1 MTFQDIIESSSISIW
16 ILVILLLLSILT
28 LGTII
33 ERIWFWGG
41 VLIAQR
47 QILNNILDA
56 AGRNWEMAEEIAEDY
71 DNHPIGRFLG
81 APLQLTN
88 PEPEFI
94 HLAIEAAADNELA
107 AMRRGEKI
115 FEAVIAL
122 SPLLGLLG
130 TVLGLINS
138 LSSIQIS
145 DLGTSSTSGV
155 TLGIGESLISTAA
168 GLIVAIISLAFYRLF
183 QGFWFNQVRL
193 FRRAGN
199 KLEVIY
205 RHKWYGVTLP
215 KSEKVEPE
223 IREEEEF
230 PPNLPP
236 SEDKFADEE

>member
-41 VLIAQR
+41 VLVAQR

-56 AGRNWEMAEEIAEDY
+56 AERNWEMAKEIAEDY
-71 DNHPIGRFLG
+71 DNHPIGRFLSS
-81 APLQLTN
+81 PLQLKN

-107 AMRRGEKI
+107 VMRRGEKI

-138 LSSIQIS
+138 LRSIQIS

-168 GLIVAIISLAFYRLF
+168 GLIVAIVSLAFYRLF

-199 KLEVIY
+199 KLEVTY
-205 RHKWYGVTLP
+205 RYKWYGVDRP
-215 KSEKVEPE
+215 KEEKIEQE
-223 IREEEEF
+223 INEQSPLSF
-230 PPNLPP
+230 
-236 SEDKFADEE
+236 SEDKFAEEE